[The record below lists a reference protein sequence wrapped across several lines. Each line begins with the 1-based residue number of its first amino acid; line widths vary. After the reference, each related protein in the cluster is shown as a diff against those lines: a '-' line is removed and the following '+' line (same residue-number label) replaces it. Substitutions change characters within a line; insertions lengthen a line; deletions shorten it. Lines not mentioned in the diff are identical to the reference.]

1 MSRSAAGL
9 EPARTARGLPYAS
22 FGAGPRLVALPG
34 LTARHTTP
42 GAFEVRSLPGGAAL
56 GAHHRVHVLQR
67 RPGLAP
73 GTTMADLAD
82 DVASAVRDDLG
93 GGPVPVVGVS
103 TGGSI
108 ALQLAVDHPELVSR
122 LVLVCAAARLGDEGR
137 RRQRRL
143 AELTR
148 AGRPRAA
155 WGQLGTPLA
164 GTVLG
169 RAATSVLC
177 WAGGGPSGDDAADLL
192 ATIEA
197 EDAFDLTGRL
207 PEVRI
212 PVLVVGGGRDGFYGD
227 LIARTAEGLGAL
239 LVLAPRASHMTAAA
253 DRAVRR
259 AVLTFL
265 GTDGA

>member
-1 MSRSAAGL
+1 MSGPRGTLERGL
-9 EPARTARGLPYAS
+9 TTRGLPFAA
-22 FGAGPRLVALPG
+22 FGSGPPLVVLPG
-34 LTARHTTP
+34 LTARNTTP
-42 GAFEVRSLPGGAAL
+42 GTFEVRSLPGGL
-56 GAHHRVHVLQR
+56 GEHHRVHILQR
-67 RPGLAP
+67 RPGLEP

-82 DVASAVRDDLG
+82 DVAVTVRDDLG
-93 GGPVPVVGVS
+93 GGPVPVLGAS

-108 ALQLAVDHPELVSR
+108 ALQLAVDHPDLVSR
-122 LVLVCAAARLGDEGR
+122 LVLVCAAARLGDDGR

-164 GTVLG
+164 GSAVG
-169 RAATSVLC
+169 RVAASAMC
-177 WAGGGPSGDDAADLL
+177 WLGGGPTGDDAADLL

-207 PEVRI
+207 REVRA
-212 PVLVVGGGRDGFYGD
+212 PALVVGGGRDGFYGD
-227 LIARTAEGLGAL
+227 LIARTADGLGAL
-239 LVLAPRASHMTAAA
+239 LVLAPRASHMTAAGH
-253 DRAVRR
+253 RTIRH

-265 GTDGA
+265 GPDGA